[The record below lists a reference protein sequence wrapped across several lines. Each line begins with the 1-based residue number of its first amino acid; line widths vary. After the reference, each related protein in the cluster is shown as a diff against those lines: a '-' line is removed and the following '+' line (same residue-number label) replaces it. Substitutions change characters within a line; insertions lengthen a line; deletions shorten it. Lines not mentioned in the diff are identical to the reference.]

1 MTIHTLKKDYSLPL
15 AVAAF
20 VMLMLAMVQLKVPR
34 PMIILER
41 FIPGAGWFEIILIA
55 IYGGF
60 VAYKMQ
66 NPVHVPRWRK
76 ITWTIFSSFF
86 FLQLILGLVG
96 FDKFLMTGKLHLPIP
111 TMIISGP
118 IYRGHTSF
126 MTILFLS
133 TIFLAG
139 PSWCSQLCYFGA
151 FDRLASSGKTKR
163 GKIKNKL
170 AIKSTIF
177 FLVIVTTI
185 ILRWF
190 NVSNFWATILGI
202 SFGLIGIGVMIYFS
216 RKQHR
221 MVHCSTYCPIGTTVN
236 VLKYANPFRMYIDDN
251 CNLCMRCVSHCKY
264 DALNPEDVKKKKP
277 SYSCTLCGDCLS
289 ACRDQSI
296 KYKYFN
302 LGPTASRNLYLFLTI
317 SLHAVFLALAR
328 I

>member
-41 FIPGAGWFEIILIA
+41 LIPGAGWFEIILIA

-66 NPVHVPRWRK
+66 NPVHVPKWRK

-221 MVHCSTYCPIGTTVN
+221 MVHCSTYCPI
-236 VLKYANPFRMYIDDN
+236 
-251 CNLCMRCVSHCKY
+251 
-264 DALNPEDVKKKKP
+264 
-277 SYSCTLCGDCLS
+277 
-289 ACRDQSI
+289 
-296 KYKYFN
+296 
-302 LGPTASRNLYLFLTI
+302 
-317 SLHAVFLALAR
+317 
-328 I
+328 